1 MKVAMTMEEKNA
13 HLAIIKEQNNLK
25 RMERILTVDRIQRQN
40 EYHRDQIKAKIQ
52 QDNMKTKAL
61 KDQKDQILM
70 QRKTM
75 QKEAAV

>member
-52 QDNMKTKAL
+52 
-61 KDQKDQILM
+61 
-70 QRKTM
+70 
-75 QKEAAV
+75 